1 MNKCRIS
8 SKQTKPF
15 ISFSMPLAGSFLN
28 NNTDHNEYF
37 PITIEFCEESSLVQV
52 AEDIPPEKLFSEY
65 MYKTGAIKTL
75 VNHFQIFSQQI
86 YEDFNPQT
94 IVEIGCN
101 DFTFLKNFISKDTQI
116 LGIDPSDVSLRAYE
130 EIKHNVNVNLINTFF
145 NDDIAKSVT
154 NSYPHIDVIY
164 TSNCFA
170 HISDILSVAKGIK
183 QLLTDQSSVFICEVH
198 WLGSLIKNLQF
209 PFIYHEHIFYYSL
222 KSIQYLLN
230 LVDIDIYKIEHI
242 PTHGGSIR
250 YYCCH
255 KNARPIEDS
264 VYNLQQ
270 EEKELGLYS
279 FETFEAFG
287 KHIISLKNSTIKILQ
302 DIKDNNQKVVA
313 YGASGQANTFLSFY
327 GIDHTLVPYIIDDSP
342 LKIGK
347 YTSSGLIPIKESKFL
362 YDYQPDYILC
372 LAYTFFDEI
381 YKKHNS
387 LKAKWIIPLP
397 ELKIV

>member
-1 MNKCRIS
+1 M
-8 SKQTKPF
+8 
-15 ISFSMPLAGSFLN
+15 
-28 NNTDHNEYF
+28 
-37 PITIEFCEESSLVQV
+37 
-52 AEDIPPEKLFSEY
+52 
-65 MYKTGAIKTL
+65 
-75 VNHFQIFSQQI
+75 
-86 YEDFNPQT
+86 
-94 IVEIGCN
+94 
-101 DFTFLKNFISKDTQI
+101 
-116 LGIDPSDVSLRAYE
+116 
-130 EIKHNVNVNLINTFF
+130 
-145 NDDIAKSVT
+145 
-154 NSYPHIDVIY
+154 
-164 TSNCFA
+164 
-170 HISDILSVAKGIK
+170 
-183 QLLTDQSSVFICEVH
+183 
-198 WLGSLIKNLQF
+198 
-209 PFIYHEHIFYYSL
+209 
-222 KSIQYLLN
+222 
-230 LVDIDIYKIEHI
+230 
-242 PTHGGSIR
+242 
-250 YYCCH
+250 
-255 KNARPIEDS
+255 
-264 VYNLQQ
+264 QQ